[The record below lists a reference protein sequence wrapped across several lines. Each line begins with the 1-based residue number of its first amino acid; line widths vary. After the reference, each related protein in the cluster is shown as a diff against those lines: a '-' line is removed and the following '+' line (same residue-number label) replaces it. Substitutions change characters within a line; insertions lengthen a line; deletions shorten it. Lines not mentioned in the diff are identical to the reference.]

1 MKKRILSLLL
11 TLCMVLT
18 LLPAIGTAALAADT
32 TGKCGD
38 NVTWSLSGGALT
50 ISGTGEM
57 TADADH
63 TYGFAAY
70 KDAITSVIVSDGVT
84 SIGDNAF
91 YAFPNLTSVTAAATV
106 KEVGLLAFAGCS
118 KLTSVQFKGT
128 GVLVNANGFARCT
141 ALTAL
146 PAGLGSLQM
155 RAFFGCTGLKALNLY
170 EGITYLDWAVF
181 AGCSG
186 AKSLSL
192 PKSLERLEFSAFDG
206 CSGIETVSAAS
217 GSSFLTAQDNML
229 LSTVYGGGKALV
241 LVGRNK
247 TGAVSVPDG
256 VTEIENT
263 AFAGCTGVT
272 SVYVP
277 KSVTA
282 VYNSADGG
290 DYAEELPAAVGCK
303 NLKTVNYAGSQTEW
317 SAVKVYDSFFK
328 TAAVKFNVSP
338 AAAGTFSDVKAG
350 AYYYEPVKW
359 AVGKGI
365 TSGTSATTFS
375 PAQTCT
381 RGQIITFLWRASG
394 SPEPK
399 GSGSY
404 TDVSAGDYYAKAT
417 QWAAENNIADGTAF
431 SPGGPC
437 TRAMAVEFMWK
448 QAGSPQAAACSFT
461 DVSPEASYFQ
471 AVNWAVSKGVTAGT
485 SKTAFSPDAT
495 CTRGQIVTF
504 LYKGLSG
511 K

>member
-1 MKKRILSLLL
+1 
-11 TLCMVLT
+11 
-18 LLPAIGTAALAADT
+18 
-32 TGKCGD
+32 
-38 NVTWSLSGGALT
+38 
-50 ISGTGEM
+50 
-57 TADADH
+57 
-63 TYGFAAY
+63 
-70 KDAITSVIVSDGVT
+70 
-84 SIGDNAF
+84 
-91 YAFPNLTSVTAAATV
+91 
-106 KEVGLLAFAGCS
+106 LLAFAGCS

-338 AAAGTFSDVKAG
+338 APAAGTFSDVKAG

-359 AVGKGI
+359 AMDKGI
-365 TSGTSATTFS
+365 TNGTTATTFS

-404 TDVSAGDYYAKAT
+404 TDVKAGDYYAKAT
-417 QWAAENNIADGTAF
+417 QWAAENTITYPGAF
-431 SPGGPC
+431 QPSGPC
-437 TRAMAVEFMWK
+437 TRASAVEFIWK
-448 QAGSPQAAACSFT
+448 QAGMPMGSPSAGFT
-461 DVSPEASYFQ
+461 DVPEGTEFTL
-471 AVNWAVSKGVTAGT
+471 AVDWAVAAGVTKGT
-485 SKTAFSPDAT
+485 SATAFSPFKT
-495 CTRGQIVTF
+495 CTRGQIATF
-504 LYKGLSG
+504 LYRAPGGQMRAKA
-511 K
+511 